1 MIVKYLQHMFYYW
14 YSICELG
21 IFLVWI
27 PLIINY
33 GINYVIGDRGLYFQK
48 RVCEVQDIIKFVA
61 QKKLRILHKHKD
73 TKLLSVLSK

>member
-1 MIVKYLQHMFYYW
+1 MLVKYLQNMFYYW

-33 GINYVIGDRGLYFQK
+33 GINYVIGDGGIVFP
-48 RVCEVQDIIKFVA
+48 
-61 QKKLRILHKHKD
+61 KK
-73 TKLLSVLSK
+73 SV